1 MQYKVSSLP
10 TISTIIEYPTQ
21 FPQLCYSHTNCINMP
36 THTHTHTYTNF
47 TYFTLRTSNNTKADY
62 AYLLSCRMFIKASG
76 ILLLQHTHTHT
87 HRNQLCFTSCL
98 NLLLKFD
105 FAPLLCAQLCLS
117 HCFRISHFVLLLF
130 LPLLPFLYSFFYL
143 LILHK
148 LLDLCLQRAR

>member
-47 TYFTLRTSNNTKADY
+47 TYFTLRTTNNTKADY

-87 HRNQLCFTSCL
+87 QKPT
-98 NLLLKFD
+98 LLHFLFKFA
-105 FAPLLCAQLCLS
+105 FEIR
-117 HCFRISHFVLLLF
+117 FRSFIVRST
-130 LPLLPFLYSFFYL
+130 LPFALF
-143 LILHK
+143 
-148 LLDLCLQRAR
+148 